1 MNSKGKVGEFYFK
14 IWVKEFQEGKQQ
26 VKNTEKKKKI
36 KKNKENIMSLIG
48 DEQAFKSLT
57 NVQ

>member
-1 MNSKGKVGEFYFK
+1 MNSKGKVGKFYFK

-26 VKNTEKKKKI
+26 VKNTEEKKKKR
-36 KKNKENIMSLIG
+36 KNNENIMSLTG